1 MHAPEH
7 RGRQSIRPCLA
18 AIDEALSSALMR
30 TERARLCTCA
40 TPAESRSLLSEPAR
54 SPCRASTRSVSTHM
68 TFTAQQHR
76 PGPLG
81 SLDGD
86 GAGDH
91 DRTYRFGPASRAW
104 RPASG
109 ALGWRPRASVPYA
122 GEVEADS
129 TPRSVAFHAV
139 DPRSASLHGAGS
151 SLAAAA

>member
-30 TERARLCTCA
+30 TERARLCPCA

-81 SLDGD
+81 SFDAD

-91 DRTYRFGPASRAW
+91 DQPYRF
-104 RPASG
+104 
-109 ALGWRPRASVPYA
+109 GWRPRASVPYA
-122 GEVEADS
+122 GEVEADG
-129 TPRSVAFHAV
+129 PPASVAPPA
-139 DPRSASLHGAGS
+139 GAGALAPPPRRPTDE
-151 SLAAAA
+151 SLSRCPVPP